1 MPGDGSVPAMTFAE
15 AAFGAYAPLADT
27 AQDLPE
33 DTRRWLA
40 GELPVQ
46 AYRRTVELAIQGA
59 QETHRNVELL
69 PEHDARPLYLA
80 SAELYVQ
87 YERVLLAAID
97 LEPGDRRDQV
107 VLLAHR
113 LRELGDRVFDR
124 GHHFIDPDFGADQPD
139 VDINLPAEVPD
150 WEAEGMAPGPPF
162 EAEPGPPAST
172 PPLREETRPTQPED
186 DWLDAVDAAGAPDE
200 LDLDGDLAAQ
210 ARAYV
215 AAADAL
221 GDEPDP
227 DVPDGRERSAVLR
240 LGWLV
245 KADAARAAQA
255 GLRDIAEALDQI
267 AL

>member
-1 MPGDGSVPAMTFAE
+1 MTFAE

-46 AYRRTVELAIQGA
+46 EYRRTVELAIQGA
-59 QETHRNVELL
+59 EEAHRNVELL
-69 PEHDARPLYLA
+69 PEHDAQPLYLA
-80 SAELYVQ
+80 STELYVQ

-97 LEPGDRRDQV
+97 LEPGARRDQV

-124 GHHFIDPDFGADQPD
+124 GHRFVDPDFGADQPD
-139 VDINLPAEVPD
+139 ADINLPAEVPD

-162 EAEPGPPAST
+162 DDEPGPAASS

-215 AAADAL
+215 AAAEEL

-227 DVPDGRERSAVLR
+227 DVRDGRERSALLR
-240 LGWLV
+240 LGWLI